1 MNEIPQ
7 QRIESVQAG
16 KNITHAQIEAKRS
29 LREQLERDVE
39 NFLAGGGETQV
50 LPIGFT
56 HFKDGVI
63 PQSKAHVISDKE
75 RLDREKAIELKS
87 QAIRGYKA
95 AVKEQ
100 KKQETKRRYDAQIRE
115 QVAVMARFESKMQD
129 KDDFKRLA
137 DMVGY
142 QFRHLR
148 NAARG
153 HIRLGA
159 EKWDQIK
166 KLVKSFEYS
175 EKHTAKAIK
184 KPTKRPERKAPTT
197 PSAESLRLKRL
208 AEAKSEAIKNGEK
221 SFIAECKKCGPA
233 KFILQAGGKVFCYPC
248 HLAHVERLKQKR
260 MTKEQVSTLEQKRK
274 RFTYN
279 SELAEQTKLQG
290 LRYFN
295 GLCEKCGLTEF
306 RIVGGGRKYHCVHCS
321 KASAQKYKK
330 WKRENTGAT
339 A

>member
-1 MNEIPQ
+1 MNEILQ
-7 QRIESVQAG
+7 QRIESVRAG

-39 NFLAGGGETQV
+39 SFLARGGETQV

-63 PQSKAHVISDKE
+63 PQSKAQVISDKE
-75 RLDREKAIELKS
+75 RLDREKAIELKN
-87 QAIRGYKA
+87 QAIREHKL

-100 KKQETKRRYDAQIRE
+100 KKQQHEAQI
-115 QVAVMARFESKMQD
+115 QDQITVMSKFESKLQN
-129 KDDFKRLA
+129 KSDFKRLA
-137 DMVGY
+137 AMAGY
-142 QFRHLR
+142 HPQYLKDAAKGRTKL
-148 NAARG
+148 NAA
-153 HIRLGA
+153 
-159 EKWDQIK
+159 KWDQIK

-175 EKHTAKAIK
+175 EKRIAKAIK
-184 KPTKRPERKAPTT
+184 NPTKSPERKT

-208 AEAKSEAIKNGEK
+208 TEAKSEAIKNGEK

-233 KFILQAGGKVFCYPC
+233 KFILQAGSKVFCHPC
-248 HLAHVERLKQKR
+248 HLSHVKRLKQKR
-260 MTKEQVSTLEQKRK
+260 LTKEQVSSLEQKRK

-290 LRYFN
+290 SRYFN

-306 RIVGGGRKYHCVHCS
+306 RVVGGGRKYHCVHCS
-321 KASAQKYKK
+321 KISAQKYKK
-330 WKRENTGAT
+330 WKRENTGVT

>member
-1 MNEIPQ
+1 MNEILQ

-39 NFLAGGGETQV
+39 NFLAEGGETQV

-63 PQSKAHVISDKE
+63 PQSKAQVISDKE
-75 RLDREKAIELKS
+75 RLDREKAIELKN
-87 QAIRGYKA
+87 QAIREHKL

-100 KKQETKRRYDAQIRE
+100 KKQQHEAQI
-115 QVAVMARFESKMQD
+115 QDQITVMSKFESKLQN
-129 KDDFKRLA
+129 KSDFKRLA
-137 DMVGY
+137 AMAGY
-142 QFRHLR
+142 HPQYLKD
-148 NAARG
+148 AAKGRTK
-153 HIRLGA
+153 LNTA
-159 EKWDQIK
+159 KWDQIK

-175 EKHTAKAIK
+175 EKRIAKAIK
-184 KPTKRPERKAPTT
+184 NPTKSPKRKT

-233 KFILQAGGKVFCYPC
+233 KFILQAGGKVFCHPC
-248 HLAHVERLKQKR
+248 HLSHVKRLKQKR
-260 MTKEQVSTLEQKRK
+260 LTREQVSSLEQKRK
-274 RFTYN
+274 RCTYN

-290 LRYFN
+290 SRYFN

-306 RIVGGGRKYHCVHCS
+306 RVVGGGRKYHCVHCS
-321 KASAQKYKK
+321 KISAQKYKK
-330 WKRENTGAT
+330 WKRENTGVT

>member
-1 MNEIPQ
+1 VNELLQ

-63 PQSKAHVISDKE
+63 PQSKAQVLSDKE
-75 RLDREKAIELKS
+75 RLDREKAIELKN
-87 QAIRGYKA
+87 QAIREYKA
-95 AVKEQ
+95 AVREQ
-100 KKQETKRRYDAQIRE
+100 KKQQYEAQI
-115 QVAVMARFESKMQD
+115 QDQIAVMSKFESNLQNKS
-129 KDDFKRLA
+129 DFKRLA
-137 DMVGY
+137 AMAGY
-142 QFRHLR
+142 HPQYLKGATKGRTKL
-148 NAARG
+148 NAA
-153 HIRLGA
+153 
-159 EKWDQIK
+159 KWDQIK

-175 EKHTAKAIK
+175 EK
-184 KPTKRPERKAPTT
+184 RKAPTA

-279 SELAEQTKLQG
+279 PELAEQTKLQG

-306 RIVGGGRKYHCVHCS
+306 RIVGSGRKYHCVHCS

>member
-1 MNEIPQ
+1 MIFEA
-7 QRIESVQAG
+7 EKVS
-16 KNITHAQIEAKRS
+16 TQIKDRS
-29 LREQLERDVE
+29 DWDISEWLNRGNKLKTLE
-39 NFLAGGGETQV
+39 F
-50 LPIGFT
+50 GFT

-63 PQSKAHVISDKE
+63 PQSKAQVISDKE
-75 RLDREKAIELKS
+75 RLDREKAIELKD

-100 KKQETKRRYDAQIRE
+100 KKQQYEAQI
-115 QVAVMARFESKMQD
+115 QDQIAVMSKFESKMQN

-153 HIRLGA
+153 HIKLGV

-175 EKHTAKAIK
+175 EKRIAKAIK
-184 KPTKRPERKAPTT
+184 KPTKSPKRKALSA

-233 KFILQAGGKVFCYPC
+233 KFILQARGKVFCHPC

-330 WKRENTGAT
+330 QNQGMVT

>member
-1 MNEIPQ
+1 MNELLQ

-16 KNITHAQIEAKRS
+16 RNITHAQIEAKRS

-39 NFLAGGGETQV
+39 SFLARGGETQV

-63 PQSKAHVISDKE
+63 PQSKAQVISDKE
-75 RLDREKAIELKS
+75 RLDREKAIELKN
-87 QAIRGYKA
+87 QAIREHKL

-100 KKQETKRRYDAQIRE
+100 KKQQHEAQI
-115 QVAVMARFESKMQD
+115 QDQITVMSKFESKLQN
-129 KDDFKRLA
+129 KSDFKRLA
-137 DMVGY
+137 AMAGY
-142 QFRHLR
+142 HPQYLKD
-148 NAARG
+148 AAKGRTK
-153 HIRLGA
+153 LNTA
-159 EKWDQIK
+159 KWDQIK

-175 EKHTAKAIK
+175 EKRIAKAIK
-184 KPTKRPERKAPTT
+184 NPTKSPKRKT

-233 KFILQAGGKVFCYPC
+233 KFILQAGSKVFCHPC
-248 HLAHVERLKQKR
+248 HLSHVKRLKQKR
-260 MTKEQVSTLEQKRK
+260 LTKEQVSSLEQKRK

-290 LRYFN
+290 SRYFN

-306 RIVGGGRKYHCVHCS
+306 RVVGGGRKYHCVHCS
-321 KASAQKYKK
+321 KISAQKYKK
-330 WKRENTGAT
+330 WKRENTGVT

>member
-1 MNEIPQ
+1 MNEILQ

-39 NFLAGGGETQV
+39 NFLARGGETQV

-63 PQSKAHVISDKE
+63 PQSKAQAISNKE
-75 RLDREKAIELKS
+75 RLDREKAIELKN
-87 QAIRGYKA
+87 QAIREYKP

-100 KKQETKRRYDAQIRE
+100 KKQQYEAQI
-115 QVAVMARFESKMQD
+115 QDQIAVMSKFESNLQNKS
-129 KDDFKRLA
+129 DFKRLA
-137 DMVGY
+137 AMAGY
-142 QFRHLR
+142 HPQYLKG
-148 NAARG
+148 AAKGRTK
-153 HIRLGA
+153 LDA
-159 EKWDQIK
+159 AKWDQIK

-175 EKHTAKAIK
+175 EKRIAKAIK
-184 KPTKRPERKAPTT
+184 EPTKSSKRKAPSA
-197 PSAESLRLKRL
+197 PSAETLRLKRL

-233 KFILQAGGKVFCYPC
+233 KFILQAGVKVFCHPC

>member
-1 MNEIPQ
+1 MNEILQ

-39 NFLAGGGETQV
+39 NFLAEGGDTQV

-63 PQSKAHVISDKE
+63 PQSKAQVISDKK
-75 RLDREKAIELKS
+75 RLDREKAIELKN
-87 QAIRGYKA
+87 QAIREHKL

-100 KKQETKRRYDAQIRE
+100 KKQQYEAQI
-115 QVAVMARFESKMQD
+115 QDQITVMSKFESKLQN
-129 KDDFKRLA
+129 KSDFKRLA
-137 DMVGY
+137 AMAGY
-142 QFRHLR
+142 HPQYLKD
-148 NAARG
+148 AAKGRTK
-153 HIRLGA
+153 LNTA
-159 EKWDQIK
+159 KWDQIK

-175 EKHTAKAIK
+175 EKRIAKAIK
-184 KPTKRPERKAPTT
+184 NPTKSPKRKT

-233 KFILQAGGKVFCYPC
+233 KFILQAGSKVFCHPC
-248 HLAHVERLKQKR
+248 HLSHVERLKQKR
-260 MTKEQVSTLEQKRK
+260 LTKEQVSSLEQKRK

-330 WKRENTGAT
+330 WKRENTGVSA
-339 A
+339 

>member
-1 MNEIPQ
+1 MNEILQ
-7 QRIESVQAG
+7 QRIKSVQAG

-63 PQSKAHVISDKE
+63 PQSKAQVISDKE
-75 RLDREKAIELKS
+75 RLDREKAIELKN
-87 QAIRGYKA
+87 QAIREHKL

-100 KKQETKRRYDAQIRE
+100 KKQQHEAQI
-115 QVAVMARFESKMQD
+115 QDQITVMSKFESKLQN
-129 KDDFKRLA
+129 KSDFKRLA
-137 DMVGY
+137 AMAGY
-142 QFRHLR
+142 HPQYLKD
-148 NAARG
+148 AAKGRTK
-153 HIRLGA
+153 LNTA
-159 EKWDQIK
+159 KWDQIK

-175 EKHTAKAIK
+175 EKRTAKAIK
-184 KPTKRPERKAPTT
+184 NPTKSPKRKT

-233 KFILQAGGKVFCYPC
+233 KFILQAGSKVFCHPC
-248 HLAHVERLKQKR
+248 HLSHVERLKQKR

-306 RIVGGGRKYHCVHCS
+306 RIVGSGRKYHCVHCS

>member
-1 MNEIPQ
+1 MNEILQ

-63 PQSKAHVISDKE
+63 PQSKAQVISDKE
-75 RLDREKAIELKS
+75 RLDREKAIELKN
-87 QAIRGYKA
+87 QAIREYKL

-100 KKQETKRRYDAQIRE
+100 KKQQDEAQI
-115 QVAVMARFESKMQD
+115 QDQIAVMSKFESNLQNKS
-129 KDDFKRLA
+129 DFKRLA
-137 DMVGY
+137 AMAGY
-142 QFRHLR
+142 HPQYLKD
-148 NAARG
+148 AAKGRTK
-153 HIRLGA
+153 LNTA
-159 EKWDQIK
+159 KWDQIK

-175 EKHTAKAIK
+175 EKRIAKAIK
-184 KPTKRPERKAPTT
+184 KPTKSPKRKAPSA
-197 PSAESLRLKRL
+197 PSVESLRLKRL
-208 AEAKSEAIKNGEK
+208 VEAKSEAIKNGEK

-233 KFILQAGGKVFCYPC
+233 KFILQARGKVFCYPC

>member
-1 MNEIPQ
+1 MNEILQ
-7 QRIESVQAG
+7 QRIKSVQAG

-39 NFLAGGGETQV
+39 NFLARGGETQV

-63 PQSKAHVISDKE
+63 PQSKAQAISNKE

-87 QAIRGYKA
+87 QAIREHKL

-100 KKQETKRRYDAQIRE
+100 KKQRHEAQI
-115 QVAVMARFESKMQD
+115 QDQIAVMSKFESNLQNKS
-129 KDDFKRLA
+129 DFKRLA
-137 DMVGY
+137 AMAGY
-142 QFRHLR
+142 HPQYLKGAAKGRTKL
-148 NAARG
+148 NAA
-153 HIRLGA
+153 
-159 EKWDQIK
+159 KWDQVK

-175 EKHTAKAIK
+175 EKRIAKAIK
-184 KPTKRPERKAPTT
+184 KPTKNPKRKV

-208 AEAKSEAIKNGEK
+208 TEAKSEAIKNGEK

-233 KFILQAGGKVFCYPC
+233 KFILQAGVKVFCHPC

-321 KASAQKYKK
+321 KASVQKYKK
-330 WKRENTGAT
+330 SKRENTGAT

>member
-1 MNEIPQ
+1 MNEILQ

-63 PQSKAHVISDKE
+63 PQSKAQVISGKE
-75 RLDREKAIELKS
+75 RLDREKAIELKN
-87 QAIRGYKA
+87 QAIRGHRA

-100 KKQETKRRYDAQIRE
+100 KKQQYEAQI
-115 QVAVMARFESKMQD
+115 QDQIAVMSKFESNLQNKS
-129 KDDFKRLA
+129 DFKRLA
-137 DMVGY
+137 ALAGY
-142 QFRHLR
+142 HPQYLKGAAKGRTKL
-148 NAARG
+148 NAA
-153 HIRLGA
+153 
-159 EKWDQIK
+159 KWDQIK

-175 EKHTAKAIK
+175 EKRIAKAIK
-184 KPTKRPERKAPTT
+184 EPT
-197 PSAESLRLKRL
+197 
-208 AEAKSEAIKNGEK
+208 KSEAIKNGEK

-233 KFILQAGGKVFCYPC
+233 KFILQAKSKVFCYPC

-306 RIVGGGRKYHCVHCS
+306 RIVGDGRKYHCAHCS

>member
-1 MNEIPQ
+1 MNEILQ
-7 QRIESVQAG
+7 QRIESVQAS
-16 KNITHAQIEAKRS
+16 KNITYAQIEAKRS
-29 LREQLERDVE
+29 LREQLERGVE

-63 PQSKAHVISDKE
+63 PQSKAQVISDKE
-75 RLDREKAIELKS
+75 RLDREKAIELKN
-87 QAIRGYKA
+87 QAIREYKL

-100 KKQETKRRYDAQIRE
+100 KKQETKQRYGAQIRE

-159 EKWDQIK
+159 EKWGQIK
-166 KLVKSFEYS
+166 KLVATFEYS
-175 EKHTAKAIK
+175 EKRAVKVDE
-184 KPTKRPERKAPTT
+184 KPKEKVLSVPEDER
-197 PSAESLRLKRL
+197 LRLKRV
-208 AEAKSEAIKNGEK
+208 AEAKKEALKSGKSE
-221 SFIAECKKCGPA
+221 FIAECKKCGPTKFVFQVGGSAICSHCRSARVKRCSQA
-233 KFILQAGGKVFCYPC
+233 KL
-248 HLAHVERLKQKR
+248 
-260 MTKEQVSTLEQKRK
+260 TKEQVNALERK
-274 RFTYN
+274 RERFAHN
-279 SELAEQTKLQG
+279 SELAKQTRLQG
-290 LRYFN
+290 ALYFD

-306 RIVGGGRKYHCVHCS
+306 RVVGKGWKYQCVHCS
-321 KASAQKYKK
+321 NASAQKYKK
-330 WKRENTGAT
+330 QNQGGVA

>member
-1 MNEIPQ
+1 MNEILQ

-39 NFLAGGGETQV
+39 NFLAEGGDTQV

-63 PQSKAHVISDKE
+63 PQSKAQVISDKK
-75 RLDREKAIELKS
+75 RLDREKAIELKN
-87 QAIRGYKA
+87 QAIREHKL

-100 KKQETKRRYDAQIRE
+100 KKQQYEAQI
-115 QVAVMARFESKMQD
+115 QDQIAVMSKFESNLQNKS
-129 KDDFKRLA
+129 DFKRLA
-137 DMVGY
+137 AMAGY
-142 QFRHLR
+142 HPQYLKGAAKGRTKL
-148 NAARG
+148 NAA
-153 HIRLGA
+153 
-159 EKWDQIK
+159 KWDQIK

-175 EKHTAKAIK
+175 EKRIVKAIK
-184 KPTKRPERKAPTT
+184 NPTKSPKHKA

-233 KFILQAGGKVFCYPC
+233 KFILQAGSKVFCHPC
-248 HLAHVERLKQKR
+248 HLSHVERLKQKR
-260 MTKEQVSTLEQKRK
+260 LTKEQVSSLEQKRK

-330 WKRENTGAT
+330 CKRENTGAT

>member
-1 MNEIPQ
+1 MNTVEQ
-7 QRIESVQAG
+7 WLAAG
-16 KNITHAQIEAKRS
+16 NKPK
-29 LREQLERDVE
+29 
-39 NFLAGGGETQV
+39 V
-50 LPIGFT
+50 LPMGFT
-56 HFKDGVI
+56 HFKDGIVPKSAVKPI
-63 PQSKAHVISDKE
+63 LNEQDRI
-75 RLDREKAIELKS
+75 DREKAIEAKNEE
-87 QAIRGYKA
+87 IRKHKA
-95 AVKEQ
+95 AVREQ
-100 KKQETKRRYDAQIRE
+100 KKQATKQRYDDQIRE
-115 QVAVMARFESKMQD
+115 QVAVMSKFESKMQN

-153 HIRLGA
+153 HIKLGV
-159 EKWDQIK
+159 EKWEQIK

-175 EKHTAKAIK
+175 EKRIAKAIK
-184 KPTKRPERKAPTT
+184 KPTKSPKRKAPSA

-260 MTKEQVSTLEQKRK
+260 ITKEQVSTLEQKRK

>member
-1 MNEIPQ
+1 MNELLQ

-16 KNITHAQIEAKRS
+16 RNTTHAQIEAKRS

-39 NFLAGGGETQV
+39 NFLARGGETQV

-56 HFKDGVI
+56 HFKNGVI
-63 PQSKAHVISDKE
+63 PQSKAQVLSDKE
-75 RLDREKAIELKS
+75 RLDREKAIELKN
-87 QAIRGYKA
+87 QVIREHKL
-95 AVKEQ
+95 AVMEQ
-100 KKQETKRRYDAQIRE
+100 KKQQYEAQI
-115 QVAVMARFESKMQD
+115 QDQITVMSKFESKLQN
-129 KDDFKRLA
+129 KSDFKRLA
-137 DMVGY
+137 AMVGY
-142 QFRHLR
+142 HPRYLKDAAKGR
-148 NAARG
+148 TKLNAA
-153 HIRLGA
+153 
-159 EKWDQIK
+159 KWDQIK

-175 EKHTAKAIK
+175 EKRIAKAIK
-184 KPTKRPERKAPTT
+184 NPTKSPKRKT

-233 KFILQAGGKVFCYPC
+233 KFILQAGSKVFCHPC
-248 HLAHVERLKQKR
+248 HLSHVERLRQKR
-260 MTKEQVSTLEQKRK
+260 MTKEQVSSLEQKRK

-290 LRYFN
+290 SRYFN

-306 RIVGGGRKYHCVHCS
+306 RVVGGGRKYHCVHCS
-321 KASAQKYKK
+321 KISAQKYKK
-330 WKRENTGAT
+330 WKRENTGVT

>member
-1 MNEIPQ
+1 MNELLQ

-16 KNITHAQIEAKRS
+16 RNTTHAQLEAKRS

-39 NFLAGGGETQV
+39 SFLARGGETQV

-63 PQSKAHVISDKE
+63 PQSKAQVIGDKE
-75 RLDREKAIELKS
+75 RLDREKAIELKD
-87 QAIRGYKA
+87 QAIREHKL

-100 KKQETKRRYDAQIRE
+100 KRQQYEAQI
-115 QVAVMARFESKMQD
+115 QDQITAMSKFESKLQN
-129 KDDFKRLA
+129 KSDFKRLA
-137 DMVGY
+137 AMAGY
-142 QFRHLR
+142 HPQYLKGAAKGRTKL
-148 NAARG
+148 NAA
-153 HIRLGA
+153 
-159 EKWDQIK
+159 KWDQIK

-175 EKHTAKAIK
+175 EKRIVKAIK
-184 KPTKRPERKAPTT
+184 NPTKSPKHKA

-233 KFILQAGGKVFCYPC
+233 KFILQAGSKVFCHPC
-248 HLAHVERLKQKR
+248 HLSHVERLKQKR
-260 MTKEQVSTLEQKRK
+260 LTKEQVSSLEQKRK

-330 WKRENTGAT
+330 CKRENTGAT

>member
-1 MNEIPQ
+1 MNELLQ
-7 QRIESVQAG
+7 QRIESEQAG
-16 KNITHAQIEAKRS
+16 RNTTHAQLEAKRS

-39 NFLAGGGETQV
+39 SFLARGGETQV

-63 PQSKAHVISDKE
+63 PQSKAQVISDKE
-75 RLDREKAIELKS
+75 RLDREKAIELKN
-87 QAIRGYKA
+87 QAIREHKL
-95 AVKEQ
+95 AVQEQ
-100 KKQETKRRYDAQIRE
+100 KKQQYEAQI
-115 QVAVMARFESKMQD
+115 QDQITVMSKFESKLQN
-129 KDDFKRLA
+129 KSDFKRLA
-137 DMVGY
+137 AMVGY
-142 QFRHLR
+142 NTQYLKD
-148 NAARG
+148 AARG
-153 HIRLGA
+153 RTKLNA
-159 EKWDQIK
+159 AKWDQIK

-175 EKHTAKAIK
+175 EKRIVEAIK
-184 KPTKRPERKAPTT
+184 NPTKSPKRKA

-233 KFILQAGGKVFCYPC
+233 KFILQAGSKVFCHPC
-248 HLAHVERLKQKR
+248 HLLHVEQLKQKR
-260 MTKEQVSTLEQKRK
+260 MTKEQMSSLEQKRK

-290 LRYFN
+290 SRYFN

-321 KASAQKYKK
+321 KISAQKYKK
-330 WKRENTGAT
+330 WKRENAGLT